1 MDSGKSRSDF
11 FLRLIGVFKLVKAL
25 VFFSAG
31 IGVLHFLHKDV
42 EAWMM
47 QLLDN
52 SHVDSDNRASRWV
65 LKQASKLTSVRIGE
79 ISAICFFYGSLF
91 ATEGVGLYLRK
102 RWAEYFVVIVT
113 GSLLPFEIYE
123 LAHKFNW
130 AKLILVAVNLI
141 VLGYLIIVI
150 RRKGNKGSGA

>member
-1 MDSGKSRSDF
+1 MHKGDSQSDI
-11 FLRLIGVFKLVKAL
+11 FLRVIAIFKMVKA
-25 VFFSAG
+25 VFFFCAG

-42 EAWMM
+42 EAWLM
-47 QLLDN
+47 QVMDN
-52 SHVDSDNRASRWV
+52 SHVDSDNNAAKWLLR
-65 LKQASKLTSVRIGE
+65 QAAKLTSVKIGE

-130 AKLILVAVNLI
+130 AKLALIIANLVI
-141 VLGYLIIVI
+141 LGYLITLI
-150 RRKGNKGSGA
+150 RRKPERKK